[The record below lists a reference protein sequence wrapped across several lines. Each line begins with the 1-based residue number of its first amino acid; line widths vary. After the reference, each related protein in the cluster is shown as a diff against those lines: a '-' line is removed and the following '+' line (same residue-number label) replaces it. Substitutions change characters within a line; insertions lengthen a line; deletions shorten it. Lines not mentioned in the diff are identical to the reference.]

1 MDSNSPQIASS
12 SNTPI
17 LSNLIKPNTNQN
29 TNHIRSNVIQRTQS
43 PQSAPRGLQNGNK
56 VGNVKWPNS
65 TPNQPTQPKSYSEAL
80 SRAASSLQN
89 LPQNNLPQ
97 KNHPIALE
105 MIRLVNVIGLNQQGQ
120 KVTSKKL
127 QFQGIVKMLN
137 SSKVIQI
144 RKVAMTGKKLTFNQK
159 LQEMQVGLSCSL
171 AAQNRCTFD
180 GKINVKRT
188 LVYEVARQVQ
198 VTKKFESV
206 KNVTR
211 NAVRNKLSCYSAHF
225 ATLGGYFF

>member
-1 MDSNSPQIASS
+1 MDGNSPQIASS

-29 TNHIRSNVIQRTQS
+29 STNHIRSNVIQRTQS
-43 PQSAPRGLQNGNK
+43 PQPTNRGLQNGK

-65 TPNQPTQPKSYSEAL
+65 TQNQPTQQKSYSEAL

-97 KNHPIALE
+97 TLKNHPIALE

-120 KVTSKKL
+120 KVVSKKL
-127 QFQGIVKMLN
+127 QFQGVVRTLN
-137 SSKVIQI
+137 NPKVISI

-171 AAQNRCTFD
+171 AAQNRCSFD
-180 GKINVKRT
+180 GKINVKKAK
-188 LVYEVARQVQ
+188 VFEVARQVQ
-198 VTKKFESV
+198 ITKKFESV

-211 NAVRNKLSCYSAHF
+211 NAVKNMHNYHDKTA
-225 ATLGGYFF
+225 